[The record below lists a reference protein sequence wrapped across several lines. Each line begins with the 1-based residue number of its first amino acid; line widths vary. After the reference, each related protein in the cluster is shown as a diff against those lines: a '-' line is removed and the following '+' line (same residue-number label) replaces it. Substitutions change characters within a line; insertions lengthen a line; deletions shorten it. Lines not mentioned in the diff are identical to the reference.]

1 MPAAG
6 TQHRPPPTQSAL
18 ISHHQNGPSW
28 VPPPQPSPG
37 GQPGSPSDIALPP
50 ANKSTLAGRLTPLAS
65 ATCLLAAAGQ
75 GCSMW
80 GAGLA
85 LALLTV
91 PLAVCMDSNG
101 VWCYDA
107 QDPKCGPT
115 HWKEV
120 APACGG
126 PAQSPINIDL
136 HLVQRDPTLG
146 PLIFQGY
153 DSAPPGPWTLEN
165 NGHTVLLHVD
175 SGPQSLLRMW
185 GAGLPGPA
193 YRALQL
199 HFHWGRPGRSGSEHS
214 LGGQRRSM
222 EEQVSDNANF
232 STLVSQLKN
241 VSEPGT
247 SVNLVSTFPLASLL
261 PSTSR
266 HLHYFRY
273 SGSLTTPGCQP
284 TVLWTVLEDA
294 VPIGHLQVAQFQ
306 SVRLTGRRGSHPLR
320 FTENFRPQQPLGG
333 RRVSA
338 SPGVY
343 IPATAP
349 SPAPAQALVCRAL
362 LGLGLSLGLWQG
374 PLGPD

>member
-107 QDPKCGPT
+107 QDPKC
-115 HWKEV
+115 
-120 APACGG
+120 
-126 PAQSPINIDL
+126 
-136 HLVQRDPTLG
+136 
-146 PLIFQGY
+146 
-153 DSAPPGPWTLEN
+153 
-165 NGHTVLLHVD
+165 VLLHVD

-222 EEQVSDNANF
+222 EMHVLHMNTRYQSLGEALGHPDGLAVLAVLLAEQVSDNANF